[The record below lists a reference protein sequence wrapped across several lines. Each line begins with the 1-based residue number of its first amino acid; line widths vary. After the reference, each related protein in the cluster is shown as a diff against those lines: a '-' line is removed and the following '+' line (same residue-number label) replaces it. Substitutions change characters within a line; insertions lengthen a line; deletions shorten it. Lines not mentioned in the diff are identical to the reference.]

1 MDTPITLADIEAL
14 KKDPYDFLGTADD
27 LDPFKR
33 TAQIV
38 ARKVESLLGAIKTG
52 ELSLATNYVQLGNQ
66 LLTVRSNKYWVPL
79 GFTNFGK
86 YIESV
91 KDRIQIGRTQ
101 LYLYI
106 STVEK
111 LLPSVN
117 ESQLNQM
124 GISKAVELQRVVSQ
138 TGAQPTQELIDFAL
152 DPSHTRE
159 NVKGEVYKH
168 LNIQTPTATG
178 IYFEIG
184 CYVTQE
190 EREEIQRGLDVAT
203 KIDPVIPT
211 DWPENN
217 RNKEILLRLIREFL
231 GTYESEVT
239 PAEVPHEQGR

>member
-1 MDTPITLADIEAL
+1 VDAID
-14 KKDPYDFLGTADD
+14 DFLGTSKD
-27 LDPFKR
+27 LFTKN
-33 TAQIV
+33 AQQV
-38 ARKVESLLGAIKTG
+38 AGEIDALLSAVKAG
-52 ELSLATNYVQLGNQ
+52 ELGLATNYVRLGNQ
-66 LLTVRSNKYWVPL
+66 LLKVRSNKYWIPL
-79 GFTNFGK
+79 GFSNFGK

-91 KDRIQIGRTQ
+91 KTQIHIGRTQ
-101 LYLYI
+101 LYLYV

-111 LLPSVN
+111 LLPSVT
-117 ESQLNQM
+117 EEQLSQI

-168 LNIQTPTATG
+168 LNIPTPTETG

-184 CYVTQE
+184 CYVSQE

-239 PAEVPHEQGR
+239 PSEVTHE

>member
-1 MDTPITLADIEAL
+1 METKDELETLKQD
-14 KKDPYDFLGTADD
+14 YDFLGPSD
-27 LDPFKR
+27 DPFAR
-33 TAQIV
+33 NANLV
-38 ARKVESLLGAIKTG
+38 AHKIESLLGAIKTG
-52 ELSLATNYVQLGNQ
+52 ELNLATNYVQLGNQ

-79 GFTNFGK
+79 GFGNFGK

-138 TGAQPTQELIDFAL
+138 TGAQPPQELIDFAL
-152 DPSHTRE
+152 DPNVTRE
-159 NVKGEVYKH
+159 GLKGEVYKH
-168 LNIQTPTATG
+168 LNITTPADTG

-203 KIDPVIPT
+203 KVDPVIPT

-217 RNKEILLRLIREFL
+217 RKKEILLRLVREFL
-231 GTYESEVT
+231 ATYQTEVEG
-239 PAEVPHEQGR
+239 A

>member
-1 MDTPITLADIEAL
+1 MDLPISTHELEGVKPAN
-14 KKDPYDFLGTADD
+14 DFDELLDGFVA
-27 LDPFKR
+27 DPFKKN
-33 TAQIV
+33 AQLV
-38 ARKVESLLGAIKTG
+38 AQKVDSLLGAIRTG

-66 LLTVRSNKYWVPL
+66 LLNVRSNKYWVAL
-79 GFTNFGK
+79 GFKNFGE

-91 KDRIQIGRTQ
+91 KDRIQVGRTQ

-111 LLPSVN
+111 LLPSVT
-117 ESQLNQM
+117 ETQLNQM
-124 GISKAVELQRVVSQ
+124 GISKAVELQRVVSR

-168 LNIQTPTATG
+168 LNIQTPTETG

-190 EREEIQRGLDVAT
+190 ERDEIQRGLDVAT
-203 KIDPVIPT
+203 KVDPVIPT
-211 DWPENN
+211 DWPDNN
-217 RNKEILLRLIREFL
+217 RNKEIILRLVREFL
-231 GTYESEVT
+231 ATYQ
-239 PAEVPHEQGR
+239 AEVEGS

>member
-1 MDTPITLADIEAL
+1 MP
-14 KKDPYDFLGTADD
+14 D
-27 LDPFKR
+27 LDPFDLLRSSPTEDLFTKN
-33 TAQIV
+33 AHFV
-38 ARKVESLLGAIKTG
+38 ALHIESLLGAIKTG
-52 ELSLATNYVQLGNQ
+52 ELNLATNYVQLGNQ
-66 LLTVRSNKYWVPL
+66 LLKVRSNKYWVPL
-79 GFTNFGK
+79 GFSNFGK

-91 KDRIQIGRTQ
+91 KERIQIGRTQ

-117 ESQLNQM
+117 EAQLNQM

-152 DPSHTRE
+152 SPNTTRE
-159 NVKGEVYKH
+159 GLRGEVYKH
-168 LNIQTPTATG
+168 LNIQMPTETG
-178 IYFEIG
+178 IYFELG

-203 KIDPVIPT
+203 KTDPVIPV

-217 RNKEILLRLIREFL
+217 RKKEILLRLVREFI
-231 GTYESEVT
+231 GTYSVNVEETHES
-239 PAEVPHEQGR
+239 A